1 MEDLRTRELEVLAE
15 SSRLLTATL
24 DLAEVLDRLAGIAH
38 RRLEVDVVRIW
49 LLDESGEFLNLRAE
63 QGVVRAGSPGKRQL
77 LLRESLSGWVLTHGI
92 PFVLPDAR
100 HEPRLVNQD
109 WFDAEGLVSV
119 LAVPIALDQSVLGVL
134 TCMSR
139 TRREFTDTGPAAG
152 EPGLVRRRGPGVGA
166 RRAHRARPEPARGS
180 RLHVPDPP
188 RIHRADVAVAQA
200 LTAPAVA
207 AVRNAA
213 LYAEAI
219 ERVEEIQA
227 VQRVVSETLSS
238 PALET
243 ALHSVV
249 REMRTLLR
257 SDAAVCSVLDP
268 QTWRMRTVTMSGAR
282 TDGIPGYSPGSSEG
296 GLAGLALKGKRAMR
310 SDDYLADPRFVRT
323 PAIEAWARAEGLV
336 ALIVAPVLDGAGEV
350 TALLWA
356 FNRTPTPFTLR
367 HEATLASLAQQAA
380 LAIGKAR
387 ASEEERRRAQ
397 QTAALLDI
405 ARACTSTLEL
415 GPLLKDI
422 TRRTAAALG
431 AERCAI
437 FLWRDGH
444 LSPVMAQFADG
455 HAEPGLWTRF
465 KALRDYPMEAVPAH
479 AEAMRLRQP
488 VHVTRDSVLLPSEWF
503 DSLRLGST
511 VIVPLISNDQ
521 VIGTMGLDARTTRTW
536 HQSQV
541 DLAMTIAAQVALAVD
556 NARHYQDARQR
567 AAEVETLAAISET
580 LTSTL
585 DVQSVLEGIADSAT
599 TLIGAQR
606 AIVFELDQEAG
617 CLRARAVRGMSVEP
631 GFTLPIGQGAAGHA
645 AARLLPAWSEDVVER
660 PLPGYAEPY
669 GQSDTPLGEL
679 AREYGGLAIL
689 AVPVIS
695 RETALGAISVGW
707 DDLHRPDEREI
718 RMLSALGRQAAIAIE
733 NARLVG
739 DLRRTLEDLRAA
751 QDTLVRGATLQAV
764 GELAAGAAHHLNN
777 LMAVVLGRTQ
787 LLLMK
792 NLPDPA
798 TTRSLKR
805 IEQAAIDA
813 ADTVRRIQGFSG
825 SAKSGDVTRV
835 DLNVVIQEVID
846 FTRPRWLKEGD
857 MRAVRCEVQAQLGH
871 IPEVSGQRV
880 EIREAIT
887 NLVLNAIDAL
897 PDGGRVVIATRAEP
911 GRVIVS
917 VSDSGIGMSAEV
929 RRRAFEPFFTTKGV
943 KRTGLG
949 LAVAYGTVH
958 RHGGQIAIES
968 VLGEGTTVTFWIPS
982 ATREKKAVGPTAGEQ
997 TRRAGS
1003 VLVIDDEAAVRDLVS
1018 DVLASHGYHI
1028 TVAAGGREG
1037 LARFEVGA
1045 YDVVLTDVGMPDCD
1059 GWEVARAIKSSRGDT
1074 PVLLLT
1080 GWTDST
1086 DSTAASLV
1094 DGILKKPFGLDELVA
1109 AVAETITRRK

>member
-1 MEDLRTRELEVLAE
+1 MEDLRTRALEVLAE

-24 DLAEVLDRLAGIAH
+24 DLGEVLDRLAEIAR

-49 LLDESGEFLNLRAE
+49 LLDESGQFLILRAQ
-63 QGVVRAGSPGKRQL
+63 QGARRAGSPGKDRL
-77 LLRESLSGWVLTHGI
+77 LLRESLSGWVLTHGM
-92 PFVLPDAR
+92 PLVLADAR
-100 HEPRLVNQD
+100 HDPRLVNRD

-139 TRREFTDTGPAAG
+139 TRREFTDT
-152 EPGLVRRRGPGVGA
+152 
-166 RRAHRARPEPARGS
+166 
-180 RLHVPDPP
+180 
-188 RIHRADVAVAQA
+188 DVAVAQA

-207 AVRNAA
+207 ALRNAA
-213 LYAEAI
+213 LYAEAVD
-219 ERVEEIQA
+219 RVEEIQA
-227 VQRVVSETLSS
+227 LQRVVSETLSS

-243 ALHSVV
+243 ALDAVV

-268 QTWRMRTVTMSGAR
+268 QTWRMRMVTMSGAR

-296 GLAGLALKGKRAMR
+296 GLAGLVLKGKRAMR
-310 SDDYLADPRFVRT
+310 TDDYLADPRFVRT
-323 PAIEAWARAEGLV
+323 PAIQAWAQSEGLV
-336 ALIVAPVLDGAGEV
+336 ALIVAPVLDGSGEV

-367 HEATLASLAQQAA
+367 HEATLESLAQQAA
-380 LAIGKAR
+380 LAISKAR
-387 ASEEERRRAQ
+387 AFEEERRRAQ

-437 FLWRDGH
+437 FLWRGGH

-455 HAEPGLWTRF
+455 HAEPGLWARF

-479 AEAMRLRQP
+479 AEAIRLRQP
-488 VHVTRDSVLLPSEWF
+488 VHVMRDSTLLPSGWF
-503 DSLRLGST
+503 DSLRLGSA

-556 NARHYQDARQR
+556 NARHYQDARHR

-585 DVQSVLEGIADSAT
+585 DVRSVLEGIADSAT

-606 AIVFELDQEAG
+606 AIVFELDQETG
-617 CLRARAVRGMSVEP
+617 CLRARAIRGMAVEP
-631 GFTLPIGQGAAGHA
+631 GFTLPMGQGAAGHA

-660 PLPGYAEPY
+660 PLPGYADPY

-679 AREYGGLAIL
+679 ARECAGRAIL

-707 DDLHRPDEREI
+707 DDRHRPDEREI

-751 QDTLVRGATLQAV
+751 QETLVRGATLQAV

-792 NLPDPA
+792 NPDPA

-805 IEQAAIDA
+805 IEQASIDA

-825 SAKSGDVTRV
+825 RAKTGDVTRV
-835 DLNVVIQEVID
+835 DLNLVIQEVID

-857 MRAVRCEVQAQLGH
+857 MGAVRCEVQAQLGH

-880 EIREAIT
+880 EIREAII

-911 GRVIVS
+911 GRAIVS
-917 VSDSGIGMSAEV
+917 VSDPGIGMSAEV

-949 LAVAYGTVH
+949 LAVVYGTVH

-982 ATREKKAVGPTAGEQ
+982 ATREENAVDPTAGEQ
-997 TRRAGS
+997 TPHAGS
-1003 VLVIDDEAAVRDLVS
+1003 VLVIDDEANVRDLVA

-1037 LARFEVGA
+1037 LARFEAGT

-1080 GWTDST
+1080 GWADST
-1086 DSTAASLV
+1086 DSAAASLV
-1094 DGILKKPFGLDELVA
+1094 DGILKKPFGLDELA
-1109 AVAETITRRK
+1109 TAVAEALTRRK